1 MGEVYNKLNKGESM
15 NNKFDKGEGMTQLST
30 KPTPEELKKESSEA
44 KEIRKFVEKM
54 DKGETKIKY
63 NEDLTEADLVYKN
76 YRGEGVAFP
85 LEWTD
90 RDCLE
95 IVSEQIEGAVE
106 LIRKTF
112 KEGNIHVNP
121 KNLDQWALSMG
132 SLDGA
137 KDTMKTHLS
146 KYDLAIIR
154 EPALSK
160 HKKYLKNTGQEDKA

>member
-1 MGEVYNKLNKGESM
+1 M

-63 NEDLTEADLVYKN
+63 NKDLTEADLVYKN
-76 YRGEGVAFP
+76 HRGESVRFP

-90 RDCLE
+90 RECLE
-95 IVSEQIEGAVE
+95 MMSEQVEGAVE
-106 LIRKTF
+106 LIRKIYN
-112 KEGNIHVNP
+112 EGDIYVNS
-121 KNLDQWALSMG
+121 KNLESWAKSMG
-132 SLDGA
+132 SLDGVSEIV
-137 KDTMKTHLS
+137 KTHLS
-146 KYDLAIIR
+146 KNDLVIIR

-160 HKKYLKNTGQEDKA
+160 HRKYLKNTGQEDKA